1 MADGVLLDTSFLISF
16 ADPTRKHHAV
26 AKRYFSHFVDEGLP
40 MYLSTIVAS
49 EFQLGQPIT
58 DLPLTNFIT
67 LPFNL
72 RDAVLSAELDFRLY
86 SGSAG
91 TTRAALKDDFK
102 ILGQAK
108 SYQIAYLITEDER
121 TLYRF
126 CEELRKTGIISTRA
140 IKLADGFS
148 RSHFDPQGQTDID
161 SQLDESSE
169 TAQ

>member
-1 MADGVLLDTSFLISF
+1 
-16 ADPTRKHHAV
+16 
-26 AKRYFSHFVDEGLP
+26 
-40 MYLSTIVAS
+40 
-49 EFQLGQPIT
+49 
-58 DLPLTNFIT
+58 
-67 LPFNL
+67 
-72 RDAVLSAELDFRLY
+72 VLSAELDFRLY